1 MARKLHKTKIN
12 NENERARQ
20 AKIAIGTGGTEYI
33 RPVGLLEL
41 APATYLIQW
50 LLLRHGLS
58 SLLDKRKPFAMP
70 VHHLMV
76 GTWTPPGAIF
86 TFAFDDEK
94 LTLELVK
101 RTEIPQDEP
110 ISWMTFDLRIPYQK
124 QEANHDT
131 ALASTQHAKKAIYGA
146 AMKKWS
152 SFAVES
158 PTSIAASPDTNTR
171 AIFLLAARK
180 PPYAVYCNPF
190 YDHAGHGAVFSADP
204 SSGALAANVQNY
216 PYQPDTGIHGMVFD
230 PSETYLYSA
239 DLRANKLWVH
249 RRRAPGPELDLV
261 GSVDCPDPRD
271 HPRWVAMHPSG
282 NYLYALME
290 KGNRLCEYLID
301 PATHMPVYTHRHF
314 PLIPPGIPDRW
325 TQYRADVCALS
336 HSGRYLF
343 ASSRANSFSLTGY
356 VAAFRLTDAGAIDT
370 QLCLNPTPTSGGHS
384 NAVSPCDW
392 SDEWLAIT
400 DDQEGW
406 LEIYRWQD
414 EFLARVARVRVPEP
428 GFGMNAIW
436 YD

>member
-1 MARKLHKTKIN
+1 MHADASQAPHPDFPSLAARMLCNPCRTLM
-12 NENERARQ
+12 RTAPRPPSSSVAR
-20 AKIAIGTGGTEYI
+20 
-33 RPVGLLEL
+33 L
-41 APATYLIQW
+41 AQRFAAAP
-50 LLLRHGLS
+50 RHA
-58 SLLDKRKPFAMP
+58 RRMP

-94 LTLELVK
+94 LTLDLVK
-101 RTEIPQDEP
+101 RTEIPRDEP
-110 ISWMTFDLRIPYQK
+110 ISWMTFS
-124 QEANHDT
+124 H
-131 ALASTQHAKKAIYGA
+131 SKKTIYGA

-152 SFAVES
+152 SYAVES
-158 PTSIAASPDTNTR
+158 PTSITHQASHPMLHDPSAQSPSANTR

-180 PPYAVYCNPF
+180 PPYGVYANPF
-190 YDHAGHGAVFSADP
+190 YDHAGHGSVFAVDP
-204 SSGALAANVQNY
+204 ASGALARNVQNY

-230 PSETYLYSA
+230 PAEAYLYSA

-249 RRRAPGPELDLV
+249 RRPDPDRPDLELV
-261 GSVDCPDPRD
+261 GSVACPDDRD
-271 HPRWVAMHPSG
+271 HPRWVAMHPTG

-290 KGNRLCEYLID
+290 KGNRLCEYVVD
-301 PATHMPVYTHRHF
+301 PVSHLPVFTHRHF

-325 TQYRADVCALS
+325 TQYRADVCELS

-343 ASSRANSFSLTGY
+343 ASSRANSFDLTGY
-356 VAAFRLTDAGAIDT
+356 IAAFRLTPSGAIDT
-370 QLCLNPTPTSGGHS
+370 QLFLMPTPTSGGHS

-392 SDEWLAIT
+392 SDEWLAVT

-406 LEIYRWQD
+406 LDIYRWQD